1 MAITIK
7 RRNAGEA
14 LSLVGLGEA
23 PYQATRGL
31 RPISWPYYK
40 PGSRVQLIANTG
52 PWKYI
57 CKRGD
62 TGIVEKIAQ
71 ALMPGEHP
79 DGDLYIVR
87 LDTPRLAGK
96 EVAYLT
102 YKELSLV

>member
-1 MAITIK
+1 MAVTIK
-7 RRNAGEA
+7 RRQAGDV

-23 PYQATRGL
+23 PYVATRGL
-31 RPISWPYYK
+31 RPISWPHYK
-40 PGSRVQLIANTG
+40 PGSRVQLIAKTG
-52 PWKYI
+52 AWKYI
-57 CKRGD
+57 CRAGD

-79 DGDLYIVR
+79 DGDLYIIK
-87 LDTPRLAGK
+87 LDTPRVAGK